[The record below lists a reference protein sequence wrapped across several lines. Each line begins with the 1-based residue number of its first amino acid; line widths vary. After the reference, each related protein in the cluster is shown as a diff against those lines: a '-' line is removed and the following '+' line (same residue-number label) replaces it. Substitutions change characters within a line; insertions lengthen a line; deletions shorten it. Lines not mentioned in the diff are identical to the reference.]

1 MNIPVDL
8 KYTKTDEWVK
18 VEKNIATIGITDFAQ
33 QQLSDIVFTEVKFS
47 KGEDAKKGSALA
59 TIESVK
65 AAADVNL
72 PISGKVLDVNESI
85 SSSPDLINSD
95 PYGKAWIAK
104 LEISNPS
111 EIAELMDAK
120 AYDSFCQNR
129 GH

>member
-18 VEKNIATIGITDFAQ
+18 VEGTIATVGITDFAQ
-33 QQLSDIVFTEVKFS
+33 LQLSDIVFAEVKFS
-47 KGEDAKKGSALA
+47 KGESANKGSALA
-59 TIESVK
+59 TVESVK

-72 PISGKVLDVNESI
+72 PISGKVVDVNESI
-85 SSSPDLINSD
+85 SSSPDSLNSD

-104 LEISNPS
+104 IEISKTS
-111 EIAELMDAK
+111 EIDDLMDAK
-120 AYDSFCQNR
+120 TYEAYCQGR